1 MLKRIILVNCVK
13 ISDQFVKYLLKN
25 YLIDLGVFN
34 RVI

>member
-1 MLKRIILVNCVK
+1 MLKRIILVNYVK
-13 ISDQFVKYLLKN
+13 ISNQFVKCLLKN